1 MLGTDAAHVYG
12 GFLATLTSWC
22 EQRAIAYQGVP
33 VGTIKRFITGKGNAD
48 KAGGDRRRSCA
59 WLPSRRRQRGRR
71 HRHPA
76 LGDRDARGRAMTR
89 ERLPHRRAAETV
101 ELEHNGSRFTV
112 TIGFY
117 PDGRPGEVFTHGIR
131 SGSNLDALLADACV
145 VVSCLMQHGVEPR
158 EIAGSMGRLGNAEPA
173 SIIGAVID
181 LAAAMG
187 PAARATEEART

>member
-1 MLGTDAAHVYG
+1 
-12 GFLATLTSWC
+12 
-22 EQRAIAYQGVP
+22 
-33 VGTIKRFITGKGNAD
+33 
-48 KAGGDRRRSCA
+48 
-59 WLPSRRRQRGRR
+59 
-71 HRHPA
+71 
-76 LGDRDARGRAMTR
+76 MTR

-145 VVSCLMQHGVEPR
+145 VVSCLMQHGVEPS

-181 LAAAMG
+181 LAAAIGESSSNDRGG
-187 PAARATEEART
+187 PHMTGEEMLHSAARLVADRRRVLRRSGGFDGRNRRPAGRSRSGSQSPPARWCFA